1 MAMPSRPDSASP
13 PWLDARRHAMLQ
25 AMGADPWW
33 LGPPTHAPA
42 TERIPANAVLRGPEG
57 MPAAAAEPAMA
68 APPAPSRPTVPA
80 SAPHGVS
87 PAPARSA
94 RPPLARAAAAPQ
106 TQPPATTHAGTPGAT
121 VLTPAAPLFPPEA
134 GQAAHASCNCLLVV
148 DDLRPLGPEHDAAL
162 TLLHNMVRAMGLA
175 HSPGLWC
182 SWAQRP
188 AGEPQPQG
196 QQDWSLQA
204 WLAQQRPA
212 VILALGL
219 SSAQH
224 LLGQSLP
231 LGALRKTR
239 HQFGGTALVVSYSPA
254 YLLRAAHAKRDAWRD
269 LQGAMQLL
277 QAQAPG

>member
-1 MAMPSRPDSASP
+1 MLSRPNSASP

-33 LGPPTHAPA
+33 LGPATHAPA
-42 TERIPANAVLRGPEG
+42 TQRIPAHAAPHSPGG
-57 MPAAAAEPAMA
+57 MPVAAEAATATANGTSAAEATRTTTAQRTPA
-68 APPAPSRPTVPA
+68 
-80 SAPHGVS
+80 
-87 PAPARSA
+87 APARPA
-94 RPPLARAAAAPQ
+94 RTHPAQAAAAPLA
-106 TQPPATTHAGTPGAT
+106 QPAATAHAGTPGTT

-188 AGEPQPQG
+188 ADGQPRQG
-196 QQDWSLQA
+196 QDWSLQA

-212 VILALGL
+212 LILALGRD
-219 SSAQH
+219 SAQH
-224 LLGQSLP
+224 LLGESLP
-231 LGALRKTR
+231 LGALRKTQ
-239 HQFGGTALVVSYSPA
+239 HQFGSTALVVSYSPA

-277 QAQAPG
+277 RAQAPVP

>member
-1 MAMPSRPDSASP
+1 MLSRSDSASP

-33 LGPPTHAPA
+33 LGPAPHTPTTDRP
-42 TERIPANAVLRGPEG
+42 PANAVPHRPSD
-57 MPAAAAEPAMA
+57 MPAAAAEPTMA
-68 APPAPSRPTVPA
+68 ARNRPTAPGN
-80 SAPHGVS
+80 APHGALS
-87 PAPARSA
+87 GSTRPA
-94 RPPLARAAAAPQ
+94 RPPLARATAAPQ
-106 TQPPATTHAGTPGAT
+106 ARPPATASASPLSTT
-121 VLTPAAPLFPPEA
+121 VLTPAAPLFPPESH
-134 GQAAHASCNCLLVV
+134 QAVQASNCLLVV

-162 TLLHNMVRAMGLA
+162 LLLHNMVRAMGLA

-188 AGEPQPQG
+188 ADGQPRQG
-196 QQDWSLQA
+196 QDWSLQA

-212 VILALGL
+212 LILALGRD
-219 SSAQH
+219 SAQH
-224 LLGQSLP
+224 LLGESLP
-231 LGALRKTR
+231 LGALRKTQ

-277 QAQAPG
+277 QAQEPS